1 MIEAFYTDEFV
12 LPLPS
17 GHRFPMEKYRILR
30 DKVYSSAC
38 SIRLVVPDAATPG
51 QLALAHCPHY
61 IERIETGNVSRDE
74 QRDIGFPWSE
84 RMVERSRRSVGAT
97 VAAVRSALQHGASVN
112 LAGGTHHA
120 KRGKGGGFCVF
131 NDLAVAAR
139 VYQTD
144 GVSRLYKSKQSQS
157 GMGSRTCNVLV
168 IDLDVHQ
175 GDGTA
180 EILNND
186 DSVFT
191 FSMHGEKNYPFQK
204 ETSDLDIELPD
215 GTGDDEYLAQL
226 ETALGL
232 IGERFMPSLILYVAG
247 LDVHQADRLGKL
259 ALSDE
264 GILLRDQMVLKW
276 ARQRQLPVAAVMA
289 GGYFPDL
296 EHLTDLQLDVI
307 KRMAEYGEH
316 HQEAVNTTWD
326 R

>member
-12 LPLPS
+12 LPLPQ

-30 DKVYSSAC
+30 DKVDLSDCFIKLS
-38 SIRLVVPDAATPG
+38 VPYAATLG

-97 VAAVRSALQHGASVN
+97 VSAVRSALQHGASVN

-120 KRGKGGGFCVF
+120 KRNKGGGFCVF

-144 GVSRLYKSKQSQS
+144 AIAWLNTNQTRINTRSR
-157 GMGSRTCNVLV
+157 GNNVLV

-180 EILNND
+180 EILGND

-204 ETSDLDIELPD
+204 EKSDLDIELPD
-215 GTGDDEYLAQL
+215 GTRDEEYLTQL
-226 ETALGL
+226 ERALNQ
-232 IGERFMPSLILYVAG
+232 ISQRFTPNMVLYVAG
-247 LDVHQADRLGKL
+247 LDVHEADRLGKL

-264 GILLRDQMVLKW
+264 GIRQRDQVVLQW
-276 ARQRQLPVAAVMA
+276 AQQRNLPVAAVMA

-296 EHLTDLQLDVI
+296 EHLTDLQLGVI
-307 KRMAEYGEH
+307 KRLADYAH
-316 HQEAVNTTWD
+316 CHQETAKTTLNW
-326 R
+326 

>member
-12 LPLPS
+12 LPLPQ

-30 DKVYSSAC
+30 NKVLSSDC
-38 SIRLVVPDAATPG
+38 FVRLSVPPAATPG
-51 QLALAHCPHY
+51 QLALAHCPYY

-74 QRDIGFPWSE
+74 QRDIGFPWSD

-97 VAAVRSALQHGASVN
+97 ISAVRSALQHGAAVN

-120 KRGKGGGFCVF
+120 KRNKGGGFCVF
-131 NDLAVAAR
+131 NDLAVAAL

-144 GVSRLYKSKQSQS
+144 SIAVGHDRK
-157 GMGSRTCNVLV
+157 VLV

-180 EILNND
+180 EILGND
-186 DSVFT
+186 ASVFT

-204 ETSDLDIELPD
+204 EKSDLDIELPD
-215 GTGDDEYLAQL
+215 GTGDHEYLTKL
-226 ETALGL
+226 ESALNL
-232 IGERFMPSLILYVAG
+232 IKQQFVPDLILYVAG

-264 GILLRDQMVLKW
+264 GIMLRDQLVLKW
-276 ARQRQLPVAAVMA
+276 AEQSNLPVAAVMA

-296 EHLTDLQLDVI
+296 EHLTDLQLGVVNRLADYG
-307 KRMAEYGEH
+307 KRYQSALKATPNGCI
-316 HQEAVNTTWD
+316 
-326 R
+326 